1 MFSGLLP
8 PLERTMTVE
17 TIAFH
22 ITDRCQLNCDHCLRD
37 PGLKSLD
44 IDVELVRNTLVDAR
58 RLYGATETSFT
69 GGEPTLHPRF
79 LELVDAA
86 VDTGYRWR
94 MVSNGERFPRVLA
107 SLQAE
112 PKRLKALSAFNF
124 SLDGASE
131 TTHDMIR
138 GKGSYRT
145 VLGAVSLA
153 VAHEFPVVLQLTV
166 TRANLDEIEEFALL
180 AAQLGA
186 KRVTFGSMQPSG
198 TFHDWSLGLKFYEF
212 ARVVER
218 IQRLS
223 EILTIEVSGDEGFNL
238 VQPMFMCESFLNN
251 TLHID
256 PSGNLNLCCR
266 YSGIPAGGDDA
277 AALANLNEVSLA
289 DAHSA
294 MIRVSANTITAR
306 LQALDRGLEDAWDQ
320 SPCNFCFK
328 CHGKPHWTAAGPTGP
343 SADRP
348 RWRGAW
354 EPEADKQEAAAAR
367 KLELEREGSE
377 R

>member
-1 MFSGLLP
+1 
-8 PLERTMTVE
+8 MTVE

-22 ITDRCQLNCDHCLRD
+22 VTDRCQLNCDHCLRD

-44 IDVELVRNTLVDAR
+44 IEVDLVGRVLAEAK
-58 RLYGATETSFT
+58 RLYGSAETSFT

-79 LELVDAA
+79 LDLVDVA
-86 VDTGYRWR
+86 VAQGYRWR

-112 PKRLKALSAFNF
+112 AARLEALSAFNF
-124 SLDGASE
+124 SLDGATE
-131 TTHDMIR
+131 ATHDLVR

-153 VAHEFPVVLQLTV
+153 IAHEFPVILQLTV
-166 TRANLDEIEEFALL
+166 TRANVDELEEFALL
-180 AAQLGA
+180 GAQLGVE
-186 KRVTFGSMQPSG
+186 RVTFGSLQPNG
-198 TFHDWSLGLKFYEF
+198 TFHDWALGMKYDEF
-212 ARVVER
+212 VRVVER

-223 EILTIEVSGDEGFNL
+223 EILTIEVSGDEGFNI
-238 VQPMFMCESFLNN
+238 VQPMFMCESFLNQ

-266 YSGIPAGGDDA
+266 YSGIPAGGDYA
-277 AALANLNEVSLA
+277 AEIANLNDVSLA
-289 DAHSA
+289 DAHA
-294 MIRVSANTITAR
+294 GMIRASAETITAR
-306 LQALDRGLEDAWDQ
+306 LRALDEGLKDPWDQ

-328 CHGKPHWTAAGPTGP
+328 CHGKPHWTSEGPVGP
-343 SADRP
+343 SAERE

-354 EPEADKQEAAAAR
+354 TPTDEKQEQAAER
-367 KLELEREGSE
+367 KNELLGEKGADR
-377 R
+377 

>member
-1 MFSGLLP
+1 
-8 PLERTMTVE
+8 MTVD

-37 PGLKSLD
+37 PGLKSID
-44 IDVELVRNTLVDAR
+44 IDVDLVRDILVEAQ
-58 RLYGATETSFT
+58 RLYGSKETSFT

-79 LELVDAA
+79 LDLVDVA
-86 VDTGYRWR
+86 VDAGYRWR

-107 SLQAE
+107 ALQAE
-112 PKRLKALSAFNF
+112 PKRLGALSAFNF
-124 SLDGASE
+124 SLDGATE
-131 TTHDMIR
+131 ATHDLVR

-153 VAHEFPVVLQLTV
+153 VAHELPVVLQLTV

-180 AAQLGA
+180 GAQLGA
-186 KRVTFGSMQPSG
+186 ARVTFGSLQPNG
-198 TFHDWSLGLKFYEF
+198 TFHDWSLGLKHDEF
-212 ARVVER
+212 VRVVER

-238 VQPMFMCESFLNN
+238 IQPMFMCESFLNS
-251 TLHID
+251 TLHFD
-256 PSGNLNLCCR
+256 YGGNLNLCCR

-277 AALANLNEVSLA
+277 AEIANLNEVSLA
-289 DAHSA
+289 EAHAA
-294 MIRVSANTITAR
+294 MIRTSADTITAR
-306 LQALDRGLEDAWDQ
+306 LKLLDEGIEDPWDQ

-328 CHGKPHWTAAGPTGP
+328 CHGKPHWTSNGPVGP

-354 EPEADKQEAAAAR
+354 EPEPEKQQAAEAR
-367 KLELEREGSE
+367 KTELQQDSGER
-377 R
+377 